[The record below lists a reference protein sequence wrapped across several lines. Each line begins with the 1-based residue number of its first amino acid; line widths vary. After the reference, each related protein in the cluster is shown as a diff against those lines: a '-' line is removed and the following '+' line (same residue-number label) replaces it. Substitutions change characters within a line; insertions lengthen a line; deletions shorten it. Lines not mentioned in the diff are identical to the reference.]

1 MDIVNILRDKILN
14 SVNEL
19 VEEKKI
25 QQPINMDNVVV
36 ERPKKQHQGDYSSN
50 VAMVLAKALS
60 FNPRDIGELIKSKL
74 VDVEIIDAVT
84 LDGPGFLNIK
94 INLKFWDSLIFE
106 IMSNGNHYGKDTF
119 GGERKV
125 SFP

>member
-25 QQPINMDNVVV
+25 QQPFKIDNVVV
-36 ERPKKQHQGDYSSN
+36 ERPKKQHQGDYSTN

-60 FNPRDIGELIKSKL
+60 FNPRDMGELIKSKL
-74 VDVEIIDAVT
+74 GDGEIIDAVS

-94 INLKFWDSLIFE
+94 INVKFWDSLVLE
-106 IMSNGNHYGKDTF
+106 IMSNLSLIHI
-119 GGERKV
+119 
-125 SFP
+125 